1 MDTCTSDKQPSTNMV
16 KECVKELQVDCTSP
30 RQLQGSYCI
39 SHFVSPHTYPH
50 TLLDPDDFVVNQ
62 DSLELVFP
70 PGAPQN
76 TQICFDVNATDDTLV
91 EDDETVLVQ
100 TEATNSLDVIM
111 QNTSAMEVDGMS
123 IATAVI
129 TIVDDDG
136 KCTCSVHYISEHET
150 YQVLRTA
157 QH

>member
-1 MDTCTSDKQPSTNMV
+1 MV
-16 KECVKELQVDCTSP
+16 KECVKELHVDCTST
-30 RQLQGSYCI
+30 RGLTVF
-39 SHFVSPHTYPH
+39 HTLFHPHT
-50 TLLDPDDFVVNQ
+50 LDPDDFVVNQ

-70 PGAPQN
+70 PEAPQN
-76 TQICFDVNATDDTLV
+76 TRMCFDVNATDDMLV

-100 TEATNSLDVIM
+100 TEATNNLDVIM
-111 QNTSAMEVDGMS
+111 QNTLAMEVDGMS

-136 KCTCSVHYISEHET
+136 KCTCSVHYISEHALLHEI
-150 YQVLRTA
+150 LSGPTA